1 MEKIFRVRLRLWLR
15 QARIGTAKIVVNT
28 KDNAHSTVP
37 THPKMIT
44 TLQRSSKDIFP
55 TLPEV
60 LALSKRTFDMEN
72 ILRSQYIIGHYELQ
86 FNLFQSLFC

>member
-1 MEKIFRVRLRLWLR
+1 MR